1 MTIGKKMLF
10 TLILVGCFIVSN
22 SVIAQTVI
30 PVDTSHL
37 RTLRIDPEN
46 AYGGTAKEIFQS
58 AEYIPLETTKESLFG
73 DIEQL
78 EVTKDRFI
86 ILDRSTNCILFFD
99 RKGKFIG
106 KIKGGSKTDYSNVIL
121 DFTFNKWKK
130 EVVFFQGNLASRK
143 FVYCNLDGQKIRELP
158 YDINNVPNFWQQQ
171 FVAPDLL
178 VGINYYQDKQK
189 VSSNKLY
196 ELGFSERFKKIQAT
210 AIPTSAARLDNEGD
224 YYDVLHNFSYAGNDS
239 TFFFAKTHDYNLYSI
254 TPKTVS
260 HTFRFLFPMQ
270 MALPKNFMTD
280 AAYKDKKLDFISK
293 GPFIQMINDS
303 YLVGSNLTFNLPI
316 SSKRDGLSHL
326 IYNLKSDKLI
336 SYKYI
341 STDESTYYLPLMA
354 YYRYSRGFLGCDGKS
369 MFMQLSSNVMFT
381 EMENNK
387 DKGVTY
393 SPSLQQYFK
402 GSNRDNPVILQV
414 TLKDNL

>member
-10 TLILVGCFIVSN
+10 TLILVICFIVSN

-30 PVDTSHL
+30 PIDTSNL

-78 EVTKDRFI
+78 AITKDRFI

-130 EVVFFQGNLASRK
+130 EVMFFQGNLASRK

-158 YDINNVPNFWQQQ
+158 YDIENVPNFTQQQ

-178 VGINYYQDKQK
+178 VGINYYQDDQK

-196 ELGFSERFKKIQAT
+196 ELGFSERFKKVQAI

-239 TFFFAKTHDYNLYSI
+239 TFFYAKTHDYNLYSI
-254 TPKTVS
+254 TPNTVS

-303 YLVGSNLTFNLPI
+303 YLVGNNLTFNLPI

-326 IYNLKSDKLI
+326 IYNLNSDKLI

-341 STDESTYYLPLMA
+341 STDESTYYLPLMS

-369 MFMQLSSNVMFT
+369 MFMQLSSIAC
-381 EMENNK
+381 
-387 DKGVTY
+387 
-393 SPSLQQYFK
+393 L
-402 GSNRDNPVILQV
+402 
-414 TLKDNL
+414 LKWKITKIRG